1 MKIQIKDQGK
11 QFVYEVSK
19 VSHIMIGTE
28 QLITSVYHPQSNGND
43 KIGVSKKKKKLV
55 KVFDGNPCDWF
66 SIIKGVLFALRVNKH
81 TSTNFSPFFL
91 VHNRDPTL
99 LIDVKY
105 NLVNTE
111 GNESKHP
118 FDKET
123 FDVVLTNAI
132 SMRANI
138 HRTTVKAFVGY
149 KKTRPWL

>member
-1 MKIQIKDQGK
+1 MAI
-11 QFVYEVSK
+11 
-19 VSHIMIGTE
+19 HIIE
-28 QLITSVYHPQSNGND
+28 
-43 KIGVSKKKKKLV
+43 
-55 KVFDGNPCDWF
+55 
-66 SIIKGVLFALRVNKH
+66 GVLFALRVNKH

-91 VHNRDPTL
+91 VYSRNPTL

-105 NLVNTE
+105 NLANTE

-138 HRTTVKAFVGY
+138 HRTKVKAFVGY